1 MQAAEDDCV
10 CKHQFVFKA
19 SFLQEDYLPC
29 IPMMAEAHRDLSIQ
43 KLYLFSSQDIFWLEV
58 ITACNRAEF
67 FKAEKKNLTALLRK
81 VRKWKQAGFLL
92 SRI

>member
-19 SFLQEDYLPC
+19 SFLQEDYLPY
-29 IPMMAEAHRDLSIQ
+29 IPMMAEAHWDLSIQ
-43 KLYLFSSQDIFWLEV
+43 TLYLFSSQDIFWLEV

-67 FKAEKKNLTALLRK
+67 FKAEKKT
-81 VRKWKQAGFLL
+81 
-92 SRI
+92 

>member
-10 CKHQFVFKA
+10 YKHQFVFKA
-19 SFLQEDYLPC
+19 SFLQEDYLPY
-29 IPMMAEAHRDLSIQ
+29 IPMMAEAHWDLSIQ

-58 ITACNRAEF
+58 ITACNWAEF
-67 FKAEKKNLTALLRK
+67 FKAEKNLTALLRK